1 MHLRIKWRKTKLG
14 IERMP
19 TYHRIIEITCVLC
32 ATTLCRR
39 NATTRREYEISRWNF
54 VIGEGKR
61 SSVEFVFRQRR
72 GHVTRFVVCNIMWDI
87 VLWFKCVCFYV
98 LVYHHQLWCGFFK
111 DDHYQQ
117 QQKKSYDERI
127 REVREREAKE
137 RQRKLDQMLNSL
149 QRAEEIRKKHDEERL
164 KKRHE
169 LRMREE
175 ERRQMVDVRR
185 KKLEED
191 DSVWLDVLTSDMLV
205 NIC

>member
-1 MHLRIKWRKTKLG
+1 
-14 IERMP
+14 
-19 TYHRIIEITCVLC
+19 
-32 ATTLCRR
+32 
-39 NATTRREYEISRWNF
+39 
-54 VIGEGKR
+54 
-61 SSVEFVFRQRR
+61 
-72 GHVTRFVVCNIMWDI
+72 
-87 VLWFKCVCFYV
+87 
-98 LVYHHQLWCGFFK
+98 
-111 DDHYQQ
+111 
-117 QQKKSYDERI
+117 
-127 REVREREAKE
+127 
-137 RQRKLDQMLNSL
+137 MLNSL